1 MKHWFSNLSIR
12 NKLLASFSS
21 MILLIAI
28 MTVITI
34 TTQGRVTNS
43 VDAMLDLD
51 GRKADLALGA
61 LEALGSARVADLKYL
76 AEYDELGLEAAREEY
91 VIPFELEMFELTSQ
105 LEELRD
111 LSTDPEVI
119 SDIQDSMDGVET
131 FLNGFLHVA
140 DLTEEKG
147 FSNVGLVGE
156 FDAAVRSVERT
167 VLLEG
172 LSDLTIIMQILRRN
186 EKDYLLTGDDVYVER
201 VQESVDD
208 LIEQAGV
215 ADIMFEETREEIVAG
230 ARQYMELFSRV
241 VDIDR
246 EINATISELEQAAAN
261 VDPVLANI
269 YNTTIENQIASR
281 EGLDSTLAASSLTAL
296 VLGVVA
302 AGIGLVVAFFLAQY
316 FSRIVRNLADA
327 AKSMATGNL
336 DQNVDVSSKDEM
348 GDMARAFREMIAYMQ
363 EMASAARSLSRGEV
377 DVQVSPKSAEDVL
390 GYAFSDMI
398 EYQNGVAD
406 TVDALSE
413 GNTRVEC
420 SAKSEKDKLGTAVK
434 RLRKNL
440 VSIISEDVG
449 GLVESASHGDLS
461 QRIDL
466 EDKQGFYK
474 QLAKGLNDLVSL
486 NDAVVNDAVSVV
498 GKMAQGNLGS
508 KMRKDYAGSFATLA
522 MNINVMQ
529 DQLRDVIEHEI
540 QDIVASAAK
549 GDLAK
554 RIEVDSKQGFYR
566 ELGNS
571 INSLV
576 SKCEDVILDASSVM
590 SALAEGDLTRK
601 IESDY
606 EGSFAALKEDINST
620 VDKLTEVVVD
630 IKHSSGQVRVGA
642 EEISLGNQNLS
653 QRTEQQ
659 AAALEETSSTMNQI
673 NSTTEQTSHN
683 AREADQLAKG
693 AAGTAE
699 QGKKVV
705 TEAVNAVKAIEESSK
720 QMANIISVIDEIAFQ
735 TNLLA
740 LNASVEAARA
750 GEQGRGFAVVA
761 DEVRTL
767 ASRSAQAA
775 SEIKG
780 LIEDSIVKVGE
791 GTRSVHNSGSALEEI
806 VESINKVATIVGEIS
821 NASQEQ
827 AMGISEVSKT
837 VVSMDDITQQ
847 NSALVEE
854 SAAASES
861 LSEQAR
867 TLDSLIDYFRLATA
881 QQLGHIPG
889 NVVDFQQEGLSKTA

>member
-1 MKHWFSNLSIR
+1 MKQWCSNLSIR
-12 NKLLASFSS
+12 NKLLVSFCS

-28 MTVITI
+28 MTVITV

-43 VDAMLDLD
+43 VDAMLDRD
-51 GRKADLALGA
+51 GRRAELALGA

-76 AEYDELGLEAAREEY
+76 AEYDELGLEAAREKY
-91 VIPFELEMFELTSQ
+91 VIPFELEMFDVTSK

-111 LSTDPEVI
+111 LSSDPQDI
-119 SDIQDSMDGVET
+119 SAIQDSIAGIDA
-131 FLNGFLHVA
+131 FLDGFLHVVE
-140 DLTEEKG
+140 LTEEKG
-147 FSNVGLVGE
+147 FSNVGLIGE
-156 FDAAVRSVERT
+156 FEASVRTVERT

-172 LSDLTIIMQILRRN
+172 LSDMTIIMQILRRN
-186 EKDYLLTGDDVYVER
+186 EKDYLLSGDQVYVNR
-201 VQESVDD
+201 VQESVAD
-208 LIEQAGV
+208 LIEQANV
-215 ADIMFEETREEIVAG
+215 ADVTFEETRDEIVAG
-230 ARQYMELFSRV
+230 AREYLQLFNRV

-246 EINATISELEQAAAN
+246 EINTMIAEFQQAVTD
-261 VDPVLANI
+261 VDPVLASV
-269 YNTTIENQIASR
+269 YNRTVEDQLASR
-281 EGLDSTLAASSLTAL
+281 ETLDSTLLASSLTAIM
-296 VLGVVA
+296 LGAAA
-302 AGIGLVVAFFLAQY
+302 AGIGLVIAFSLAQY
-316 FSRIVRNLADA
+316 FARIVNKLSGA
-327 AKSMATGNL
+327 AQSLATGNL
-336 DQNVDVSSKDEM
+336 DQNIEISSSDEM
-348 GDMARAFREMIAYMQ
+348 GDMARSFREMIAYIQ
-363 EMASAARSLSRGEV
+363 EMAAAARSLSCGEV
-377 DVQVSPKSAEDVL
+377 NVKVSPKSADDVL
-390 GYAFSDMI
+390 GHAFSDMI
-398 EYQNGVAD
+398 RYQNEVAE
-406 TVDALSE
+406 TLDALSE
-413 GNTRVEC
+413 GNTEVEC
-420 SAKSEKDKLGTAVK
+420 TAKSEKDMLGTAVT
-434 RLRKNL
+434 RLRIKL

-449 GLVESASHGDLS
+449 GLVEAASHGDLG
-461 QRIDL
+461 QRIGLD
-466 EDKQGFYK
+466 DKKGFYHE
-474 QLAKGLNDLVSL
+474 LAKGLNDLVSL
-486 NDAVVNDAVSVV
+486 NDAVINDAVTVMSN
-498 GKMAQGNLGS
+498 MAQGDLS
-508 KMRKDYAGSFATLA
+508 TKMRKGYEGSFANLA
-522 MNINVMQ
+522 ININSMQ
-529 DQLRDVIEHEI
+529 DQLREVIDNEI
-540 QDIVASAAK
+540 HDIVTSAAD
-549 GDLAK
+549 GNLSK
-554 RIEVDSKQGFYR
+554 RIELQSKQGFYK
-566 ELGNS
+566 ELGEA

-576 SKCEDVILDASSVM
+576 AQCEEVIVDASTVM
-590 SALAEGDLTRK
+590 SALAEGDLTHK
-601 IESDY
+601 IDSEY
-606 EGSFAALKEDINST
+606 AGSFAKLRDDINRT

-630 IKHSSGQVRVGA
+630 IKHSSGQVKVGA

-659 AAALEETSSTMNQI
+659 AAALEETSSTMNEI

-693 AAGTAE
+693 AAGTAD

-705 TEAVNAVKAIEESSK
+705 TEAVIAVKAIEESSK
-720 QMANIISVIDEIAFQ
+720 QMASIISVIDEIAFQ

-775 SEIKG
+775 SEIKS

-791 GTRSVHNSGSALEEI
+791 GTRSVHNSGTALEEI

-867 TLDSLIDYFRLATA
+867 TLDSLIDYFRLATS
-881 QQLGHIPG
+881 QQLN